1 MTLVSVLVITA
12 MLVIAWFILGVIGT
26 GVLYIGYG
34 FAMAAKIARDDPVDP
49 SQRMVVKI
57 DNIIAFPILVLDA
70 ALNVFFFSF
79 LMLDWRKDYT
89 LTLVTERLCRYGL
102 DVNERKF
109 RRKTAAFFAAFT
121 NRKDPK
127 GWHVAGV
134 HEKFTWLD

>member
-1 MTLVSVLVITA
+1 
-12 MLVIAWFILGVIGT
+12 MLVIALVLTVIWFVLGVIGT
-26 GVLYIGYG
+26 IVLYMGYG

-49 SQRMVVKI
+49 SQRLVAKI
-57 DNIIAFPILVLDA
+57 DAGLAFPVLVLDA

-79 LMLDWRKDYT
+79 LMLDWRKGHT

-127 GWHVAGV
+127 GWHVAGT